1 MVERE
6 YIHSKV
12 MTNRAVLS
20 NEDAVATRAL
30 QFYRIQEERMRQ
42 YALRDNQSVVQTE
55 GSKQLTPAQKKAKL
69 LEGLKESGL

>member
-6 YIHSKV
+6 YIYSKV

-42 YALRDNQSVVQTE
+42 YALRGDQSVGKTE
-55 GSKQLTPAQKKAKL
+55 GSKQLTRSQKLTKL
-69 LEGLKESGL
+69 LEELEASGL